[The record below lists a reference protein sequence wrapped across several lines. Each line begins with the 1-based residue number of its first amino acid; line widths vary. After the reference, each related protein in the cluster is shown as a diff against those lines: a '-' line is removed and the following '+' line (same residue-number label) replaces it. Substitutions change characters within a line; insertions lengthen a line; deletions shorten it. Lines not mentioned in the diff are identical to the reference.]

1 MNDIEVIERVGKNNL
16 ITIDNAV
23 KKGHSLG
30 MMFIEENKILKM
42 PSAYSLRQNI
52 INLYI
57 DYALERICDNVN
69 TDYRFRYNFNHKKNC
84 QHIEL
89 FKDDVVLTHSSGNVN
104 KFPREAKFRNDL
116 CTNMISL
123 FPDNILQYE
132 MRYGIIMHSSSLQED
147 SIPKVSL
154 GIPDADCK
162 KWCNYINLGNI
173 DKGIFILD
181 NNDDDEEFNFEMK
194 KRIEK
199 TITQIG

>member
-16 ITIDNAV
+16 IAIDNAV
-23 KKGHSLG
+23 KKGYSLG
-30 MMFIEENKILKM
+30 MMFIEENKIFKI

-52 INLYI
+52 INLYV
-57 DYALERICDNVN
+57 DYALERVCNIDGN
-69 TDYRFRYNFNHKKNC
+69 DYSYRYNFNHKKNC

-89 FKDDVVLTHSSGNVN
+89 FKGDIVLTHSSGDIN

-123 FPDNILQYE
+123 FPNSNLRYD
-132 MRYGIIMHSSSLQED
+132 MSYGIIMHSSTLREGC
-147 SIPKVSL
+147 IPNVSL
-154 GIPDADCK
+154 GVPDSECK

-173 DKGIFILD
+173 VKDISIVD
-181 NNDDDEEFNFEMK
+181 NNDNDEFNFEMK